1 MITLRN
7 NNLHIS
13 LLDPVADSSR
23 SGVRYCT
30 GGYIF
35 QIEDA
40 DLGPLL
46 SGPTYPD
53 SFNWF
58 DGQGIPDA
66 FNLSPLTLSGG
77 AVQGRHALIPGIGI
91 CDIAEKKII
100 EPCSWEIG
108 LEEAGAKFTTRQQA
122 EDWSFTLEKE
132 VILLGRTVRTTAAIH
147 NSGASFIPLRWFPH
161 PFFPQLPAGNDEL
174 IRINTEISLPKEA
187 GYTLAANGFITRKN
201 WPWTEGHGH
210 ALDHRSQAPLV
221 VIQRHPQL
229 GQVSA
234 HCSYIPNFFYI
245 WGNGATFSWEPY
257 LERTVAAGQSFS
269 WWIDYQF

>member
-1 MITLRN
+1 MITLTN

-23 SGVRYCT
+23 LGVRYCT

-66 FNLSPLTLSGG
+66 FNLSHLPLSGDAG
-77 AVQGRHALIPGIGI
+77 QRRHVLIPGIGI
-91 CDIAEKKII
+91 CDIAEKKIV
-100 EPCSWEIG
+100 ESCSWEIVQ
-108 LEEAGAKFTTRQQA
+108 EDASAKFTTRQQA
-122 EDWSFTLEKE
+122 DDWSFTLEKE

-147 NSGASFIPLRWFPH
+147 NSGTSFIPLRWFPH
-161 PFFPQLPAGNDEL
+161 PFFPQLPEGNDEL
-174 IRINTEISLPKEA
+174 IRINTEISLPNEA
-187 GYTLAANGFITRKN
+187 DYTLTENGFIVRKN

-210 ALDHRSQAPLV
+210 ALDHSSRAPLV
-221 VIQRHPQL
+221 VIQLHPLL

-234 HCSYIPNFFYI
+234 HCSYIPDFFSI

-257 LERTVAAGQSFS
+257 LERTVAGGQSFS